1 MEVKFYEI
9 NRIWFI
15 KVILILPLLVYWMA
29 AILILFN
36 ESSFAYI
43 FEESYLII
51 YDVNDGI
58 EEEKL
63 ILNGNI

>member
-15 KVILILPLLVYWMA
+15 KVKLILPLLVYWMA